1 MSLLRRRLIQ
11 QLDECPI
18 QINIAQ
24 TQDDVI
30 LRLYYDNINYI
41 SYKLHSG
48 WNYIN
53 PFLENVNFKKTR
65 VIEQFLME
73 TGQEHVLDIRFRNIS
88 LINYVGIPN
97 NNLSGFSGNKYTNIR
112 AIYGLSKIINLAVG
126 NGRNYIVL
134 FANCKK
140 LKYIDDVEN
149 LDFRNVENIKA
160 WPYFYSWFNN
170 TGLVRLDLS
179 KYPPQNKL
187 TLGGHDDSKGGCFSH
202 NPQLQYLNITG
213 WKVTGSM
220 QDLFEYDY
228 NLKSIDGIGALDT
241 TDVTEIGAMFNRCD
255 SLIELDISTW
265 DMRNAKM
272 TSIYG
277 YRHPFGCKNLQTLRL
292 GENFFNSP
300 TNINLQGLPAW
311 GHDSII
317 SSLLDN
323 SRDRYQAKGE
333 DLATLKAKHI
343 VTDTA
348 TETDILAD
356 GSIKNSAVLIKNIQL
371 SKVTAE
377 KISASEIAAI
387 EAKGYKI
394 IKS

>member
-1 MSLLRRRLIQ
+1 MSLLRRRLMQ

-170 TGLVRLDLS
+170 TGIL
-179 KYPPQNKL
+179 KYNRME
-187 TLGGHDDSKGGCFSH
+187 S
-202 NPQLQYLNITG
+202 NWLNARF
-213 WKVTGSM
+213 V
-220 QDLFEYDY
+220 
-228 NLKSIDGIGALDT
+228 
-241 TDVTEIGAMFNRCD
+241 
-255 SLIELDISTW
+255 
-265 DMRNAKM
+265 
-272 TSIYG
+272 
-277 YRHPFGCKNLQTLRL
+277 
-292 GENFFNSP
+292 
-300 TNINLQGLPAW
+300 
-311 GHDSII
+311 
-317 SSLLDN
+317 
-323 SRDRYQAKGE
+323 
-333 DLATLKAKHI
+333 
-343 VTDTA
+343 
-348 TETDILAD
+348 
-356 GSIKNSAVLIKNIQL
+356 
-371 SKVTAE
+371 
-377 KISASEIAAI
+377 
-387 EAKGYKI
+387 
-394 IKS
+394 